1 MENILK
7 VYVNGG
13 GNLIASEEKTLYGEA
28 ASPVASPVRY
38 EYDDMMMQWFLYFS
52 NPGSYLPDCTGGS
65 GIYEFSVSITDEE
78 NFIPNSYPPFLPTPG
93 EWYCKVRD
101 KYEPSNVANC
111 TPYPLAI
118 S

>member
-38 EYDDMMMQWFLYFS
+38 EYDDMMWQYFIYFS
-52 NPGSYLPDCTGGS
+52 NEGSWLPDCTGGS
-65 GIYEFSVSITDEE
+65 GAYEFSVSETDEE
-78 NFIPNSYPPFLPTPG
+78 SFVGGTPPFPSTPG
-93 EWYCKVRD
+93 NWYCKVRD

-111 TPYPLAI
+111 TPYPLSI